1 MKQLLSVFLLCAAMY
16 IPLANANTSA
26 SPLLATMKELQAEAT
41 VIEEQISKAQAE
53 SSEYEGGLIK
63 NTIEQR
69 IAVLKLT
76 KSLVDQR
83 IVAIRTGAK
92 MKTQAPASAPDSEV
106 AASAASEIESLD
118 KRIEKT
124 RADADQYNGGLI
136 KATLESTVATMQSTR
151 AMVDQRR
158 LTAKF
163 GLGLAQ
169 APAGEGASAKSSPS
183 SSSSSAKPKGEK
195 KPAPNEQIIVVT
207 LEDKRFSKKKYGHGI
222 YFNLAFTAVGL
233 EKPARAIKG
242 SLVLNDLFG
251 EKIMSI
257 GWPLDDP
264 MSPGETRKERDT
276 GFDYNQFKDEH
287 QRIRDAKT
295 ENLTAT
301 YRVDSIIYEDGTRID
316 F

>member
-41 VIEEQISKAQAE
+41 AIEEQISKAQAE
-53 SSEYEGGLIK
+53 SAEYEGGLIK

-106 AASAASEIESLD
+106 AESAASEIESLD

-151 AMVDQRR
+151 ARVDQRR

-264 MSPGETRKERDT
+264 MSPGETRRERDT

-301 YRVDSIIYEDGTRID
+301 YRVDSIIYEDGTRVD

>member
-41 VIEEQISKAQAE
+41 AIEEQISKAQAE
-53 SSEYEGGLIK
+53 SAEYEGGLIK
-63 NTIEQR
+63 NTIDQR

-92 MKTQAPASAPDSEV
+92 MKTQAPASAPDSEM
-106 AASAASEIESLD
+106 AASAASEIEALD

-136 KATLESTVATMQSTR
+136 KATLQSTVATMQSTR

-169 APAGEGASAKSSPS
+169 APAGEGASTSTSASKSST
-183 SSSSSAKPKGEK
+183 AKPKGEK

-222 YFNLAFTAVGL
+222 YFNLAFSAVGL

-257 GWPLDDP
+257 GWPLEDP

-301 YRVDSIIYEDGTRID
+301 YRVDSIIYEDGTRVD

>member
-1 MKQLLSVFLLCAAMY
+1 MKHLLSIWLLAAALY
-16 IPLANANTSA
+16 IPLANANPSA

-41 VIEEQISKAQAE
+41 AIEEQISKAQAE
-53 SSEYEGGLIK
+53 SAEYEGGLIK
-63 NTIEQR
+63 NTIDQR

-92 MKTQAPASAPDSEV
+92 MKTQAPASAPDSEM
-106 AASAASEIESLD
+106 AASAASEIEALD

-136 KATLESTVATMQSTR
+136 KATLQSTVATMQSTR

-169 APAGEGASAKSSPS
+169 APAGEGASTSTSASKSST
-183 SSSSSAKPKGEK
+183 AKPKGEK

-222 YFNLAFTAVGL
+222 YFNLAFSAVGL

-301 YRVDSIIYEDGTRID
+301 YRVDSIIYEDGTRVD